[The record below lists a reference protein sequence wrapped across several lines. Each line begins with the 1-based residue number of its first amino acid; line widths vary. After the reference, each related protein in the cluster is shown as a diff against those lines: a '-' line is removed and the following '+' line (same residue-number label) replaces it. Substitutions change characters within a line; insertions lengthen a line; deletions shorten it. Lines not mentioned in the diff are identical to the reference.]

1 MLRFF
6 VLLNCEVKNNRHCML
21 RYCVTSLAPPLES
34 TQDFANTK
42 RSELA
47 VTTYRPELEAVNT
60 TARCAAIHM
69 VANL

>member
-1 MLRFF
+1 
-6 VLLNCEVKNNRHCML
+6 ML

-42 RSELA
+42 RSELT